1 MNSIHPTEDQVKE
14 FLAKQED
21 GPIVMIN
28 LLKFK
33 RTDGDDTTA
42 AEKQYERYMLHVSP
56 MLEKVGGRLVWMADV
71 DQVFIGTDADQW
83 DRVLLVEYPSR
94 AAFFQMISDPAY
106 MKVHK
111 DRELALENS
120 ALLPGKTIMGVF

>member
-1 MNSIHPTEDQVKE
+1 MNSIHPTEDQVQE
-14 FLAKQED
+14 FLSRQED
-21 GPIVMIN
+21 GPIIMIN

-33 RTDGDDTTA
+33 RAAGADTAA
-42 AEKQYERYMLHVSP
+42 AEKQYEQYMLRVAP

-71 DQVFIGTDADQW
+71 NQVFIGTEADQW

-106 MKVHK
+106 MEAHK
-111 DRELALENS
+111 DRESALENS
-120 ALLPGKTIMGVF
+120 ALLPSKTIMGLF